1 VTRRGIAVTLGA
13 FALCGLALRWVL
25 TSHSPSAGLS
35 SLQARV
41 ETASVDVLAPGTL
54 GTIAGQLLDAAAAEA
69 SVRRLEIADVQIL
82 QDGYGLQLEQ
92 RGESVGR
99 VQVRMLWSSVE
110 IRLLDTPLISGE
122 TGFIPAVLQ
131 RAGVSARR

>member
-1 VTRRGIAVTLGA
+1 MTRRGIAVTLGA